1 MFIKDVFAQ
10 GPSLRLPGGAN
21 VPNPVYF
28 DKIGG
33 ILSGG
38 QGRPGAIA
46 FIFAFAGI
54 GLLLMLIL
62 AGFNFLTSA
71 GDPKK
76 LEMGKQR
83 LTYAIVGFLVI
94 FTAYWAVQLAGII
107 FGIQEIQSTF
117 K

>member
-1 MFIKDVFAQ
+1 MISVYAQ
-10 GPSLRLPGGAN
+10 GQSFTLPGETVVQGLAPFST
-21 VPNPVYF
+21 V
-28 DKIGG
+28 GG
-33 ILSGG
+33 IVS
-38 QGRPGAIA
+38 RSVP

-54 GLLLMLIL
+54 GLLLMLL
-62 AGFNFLTSA
+62 SAGFNFLTSA

-94 FTAYWAVQLAGII
+94 FVAYWGVQLAGKI
-107 FGIQEIQSTF
+107 FGIAEIESVF

>member
-1 MFIKDVFAQ
+1 MHKVFAAD
-10 GPSLRLPGGAN
+10 PLIIPGGGS
-21 VPNPVYF
+21 VPQPDGFKFNT
-28 DKIGG
+28 IGEVVG
-33 ILSGG
+33 LGTS
-38 QGRPGAIA
+38 GAIP

-54 GLLLMLIL
+54 GLLLMLIS

-83 LTYAIVGFLVI
+83 LTYAIVGFLII
-94 FTAYWAVQLAGII
+94 FTAYWAVQLAGVI
-107 FGIQEIQSTF
+107 FGIEEIKSVF

>member
-1 MFIKDVFAQ
+1 MHTVFAQ
-10 GPSLRLPGGAN
+10 ELYFPGGAISGS
-21 VPNPVYF
+21 VPLYKTFGDLFSHRP
-28 DKIGG
+28 GG
-33 ILSGG
+33 P
-38 QGRPGAIA
+38 PGAIP

-54 GLLLMLIL
+54 GLLLMLIN

-107 FGIQEIQSTF
+107 FGVEEIQSVF

>member
-1 MFIKDVFAQ
+1 MTTVYAQ
-10 GPSLRLPGGAN
+10 GQSFTLPGGTVVQGLA
-21 VPNPVYF
+21 PF
-28 DKIGG
+28 STIGG
-33 ILSGG
+33 IVT
-38 QGRPGAIA
+38 RAVP

-54 GLLLMLIL
+54 GLLLMLIN

-107 FGIQEIQSTF
+107 FGVAEIQSTF